1 MHVCWGRLSFGVSV
15 RACSQELNPT
25 KSARIGDS
33 VGNRAD
39 IHCSTASSSEVFQGL
54 YGTNACPECF
64 DSFWPSS
71 VSTAGRGG
79 SGEWLLIQSSPRPPI
94 VHKPDKVGGHAV
106 VHGEWQATGPP
117 HPRSPIHTP
126 PPTPPWPSSHPNFH
140 PPKWWIS
147 LSQRCFHNKSVT
159 VRIMQTDSYSL
170 AECAIREG

>member
-79 SGEWLLIQSSPRPPI
+79 ERGMTAHTVEPETSHCAQARQGWRSCSGAWWVTGNRAASPTLAHPYSPPNT
-94 VHKPDKVGGHAV
+94 PLAV
-106 VHGEWQATGPP
+106 L
-117 HPRSPIHTP
+117 SPQLP
-126 PPTPPWPSSHPNFH
+126 PPKVMDQPQPAM
-140 PPKWWIS
+140 
-147 LSQRCFHNKSVT
+147 LS
-159 VRIMQTDSYSL
+159 
-170 AECAIREG
+170 

>member
-39 IHCSTASSSEVFQGL
+39 IHCSAASSSEVFQGL

-79 SGEWLLIQSSPRPPI
+79 VGNDCSYSRARDLPLCTSQTRLAVMQWCMVSDRQQGCLTHARPSIAPPT
-94 VHKPDKVGGHAV
+94 H
-106 VHGEWQATGPP
+106 QAN
-117 HPRSPIHTP
+117 TP
-126 PPTPPWPSSHPNFH
+126 PAVLSPQLP
-140 PPKWWIS
+140 PPKVMDQPQPAM
-147 LSQRCFHNKSVT
+147 LS
-159 VRIMQTDSYSL
+159 
-170 AECAIREG
+170 